1 MSRLFASG
9 RLWRSTLGYSLNQK
23 SDLAFVFSV
32 LLFLLA
38 KQNPKSFFLS
48 FDWVGR
54 ILCLHELS
62 QFRAITSLVSSCKT
76 FHSFMKPTFRNGRNG
91 KRNITFWTS
100 FIFKWAAQELR
111 RNRIFPVSTS
121 CPCPDLF
128 YLFNKFEK
136 IQ

>member
-76 FHSFMKPTFRNGRNG
+76 FHSFMKP
-91 KRNITFWTS
+91 NIQNWKKWKTQHYILD
-100 FIFKWAAQELR
+100 IFY
-111 RNRIFPVSTS
+111 F
-121 CPCPDLF
+121 
-128 YLFNKFEK
+128 
-136 IQ
+136 